1 MKNIKISSFIYILI
15 TIFLVIDFFG
25 YKFIYNTI
33 LSNHEKDTTI
43 LFYKIKSQTSDLL
56 SKLSFSYHTQK
67 ITLLKK
73 HKIVYD
79 YMMTH
84 DLNGSLD
91 EIHKQINQGVE
102 DAPYDIYLADKDLII
117 QNTTYPMDKG
127 FDLGFAKEI
136 FDRHWEAN
144 VTVCSAPIR
153 EKKSNNFLSYTDT
166 YLSKNGIDKVA
177 VLEVSFTYKNATKE
191 LSEIQ
196 ELITQYPIVKSAKAY
211 SFGIEGFVYELMLK
225 DDPAY
230 KRTSQEIIDAKKKAL
245 YIANKLQNHDIFSQ
259 SYKKGDHYYKELHM
273 SAHSPIEDNIK
284 LIYTIVLNE
293 DELHKNLTI
302 LHICMFLISIL
313 GIIAILFINRV
324 RRKEMLL
331 SEQDTFVQ
339 SAMHEI
345 KTPLSVITLNN
356 ELREMEFG
364 KDIYSEEI
372 NAALKL
378 LHHSYN
384 SMGYIVTKE
393 ALSYTSESIA
403 LDPIVADRV
412 AFFQTIAK
420 ANDKEILAHIES
432 DCKVDI
438 AKVEL
443 IQLIDNNLSNAIKYS
458 YAGSKIE
465 VTLKKNILSFHS
477 KGPAIKDRS
486 KIFNKY
492 FRENTTVGGYGLGL
506 SIVKEI
512 AKKYQID
519 TKLHSEDN
527 KGTTFSYI
535 FKMSYQ

>member
-127 FDLGFAKEI
+127 FDLGFAKDI

-144 VTVCSAPIR
+144 ITVCSAPIR

-196 ELITQYPIVKSAKAY
+196 ELITQYPIIKSAKAY
-211 SFGIEGFVYELMLK
+211 SFGIEGFIYELMLK
-225 DDPAY
+225 DDPTY

-245 YIANKLQNHDIFSQ
+245 YLANKLQNHDIFSQ
-259 SYKKGDHYYKELHM
+259 SYKKGEHYYKELHM

-293 DELHKNLTI
+293 DALHKNLTI

-345 KTPLSVITLNN
+345 KTPLSV
-356 ELREMEFG
+356 
-364 KDIYSEEI
+364 
-372 NAALKL
+372 L
-378 LHHSYN
+378 L
-384 SMGYIVTKE
+384 
-393 ALSYTSESIA
+393 
-403 LDPIVADRV
+403 
-412 AFFQTIAK
+412 
-420 ANDKEILAHIES
+420 
-432 DCKVDI
+432 
-438 AKVEL
+438 
-443 IQLIDNNLSNAIKYS
+443 
-458 YAGSKIE
+458 
-465 VTLKKNILSFHS
+465 
-477 KGPAIKDRS
+477 
-486 KIFNKY
+486 
-492 FRENTTVGGYGLGL
+492 
-506 SIVKEI
+506 
-512 AKKYQID
+512 
-519 TKLHSEDN
+519 
-527 KGTTFSYI
+527 
-535 FKMSYQ
+535 

>member
-127 FDLGFAKEI
+127 FDLGFAKDI

-144 VTVCSAPIR
+144 ITVCSAPIR

-196 ELITQYPIVKSAKAY
+196 ELITQYPIIKSAKAY

-245 YIANKLQNHDIFSQ
+245 YLANKLQNHDIFSQ
-259 SYKKGDHYYKELHM
+259 SYKKGEHYYKELHM

-293 DELHKNLTI
+293 DALHKNLTI

-331 SEQDTFVQ
+331 SEQDNFVQ

-364 KDIYSEEI
+364 KDVYSEEI

-393 ALSYTSESIA
+393 ALSYTRESIA
-403 LDPIVADRV
+403 LDSIVADRV

-420 ANDKEILAHIES
+420 ANDKEITAHIES

-438 AKVEL
+438 SKVEL

-458 YAGSKIE
+458 YAGSRIE
-465 VTLKKNILSFHS
+465 VTLKKNILSFYS